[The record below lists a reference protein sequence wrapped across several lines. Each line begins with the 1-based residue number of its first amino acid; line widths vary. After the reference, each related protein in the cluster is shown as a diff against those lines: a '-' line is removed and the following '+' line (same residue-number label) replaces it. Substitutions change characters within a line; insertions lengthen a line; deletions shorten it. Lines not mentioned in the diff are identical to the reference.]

1 MAFAANGISSVHAR
15 YLALGGLGSVLGD
28 GGLSYGRENLVE
40 TYYTAH
46 VYRGLYLGPDLQCI
60 VNPGYNQARGPVL
73 VPSFRTHVEF

>member
-1 MAFAANGISSVHAR
+1 MVNPGEFQWYWVASNRSSSVYR
-15 YLALGGLGSVLGD
+15 QL
-28 GGLSYGRENLVE
+28 YGRENLVE